1 MTESWLEELVK
12 DIYLA
17 GGFRIGEFKL
27 TSGGLSPY
35 YVDLRILV
43 SKPGLFE
50 RLVDSYISRMRTI
63 REDFDVVAGVE
74 TAGIPIATL
83 ISHKTGL
90 PMVYVRSAEREHG
103 TGKTIEGELEEG
115 SRVVV
120 IDDVLT
126 TGRSI
131 ESAAKAIGVA
141 GGSVQYALVFLDRLQ
156 NGARRLREAGIT
168 AYSVIDVKSFLKIL
182 FENMLI
188 RSPEYEK
195 IIKYLEG
202 FSSVEE

>member
-35 YVDLRILV
+35 YVDLRTLV
-43 SKPGLFE
+43 SRPRLFE

-83 ISHKTGL
+83 ISHKTGI

-103 TGKTIEGELEEG
+103 TGRMIEGELEEG

-131 ESAAKAIGVA
+131 ESAAKTIGVA
-141 GGSVQYALVFLDRLQ
+141 GGRVQYALVFLDRLQ
-156 NGARRLREAGIT
+156 NGAKRLREAGIT

-182 FENMLI
+182 LENMLI
-188 RSPEYEK
+188 RDPEYEK
-195 IIKYLEG
+195 ITRYLEG

>member
-17 GGFRIGEFKL
+17 GVFRIGEFKL

-43 SKPGLFE
+43 SRPRLFE

-90 PMVYVRSAEREHG
+90 PMVYVRSVEREHG
-103 TGKTIEGELEEG
+103 TGRMIEGELEEG

-131 ESAAKAIGVA
+131 ENAVKTIGVA
-141 GGSVQYALVFLDRLQ
+141 GGRVQYALVFLDRLQ

-168 AYSVIDVKSFLKIL
+168 AYSVIDVKGFLKIL
-182 FENMLI
+182 LENMLI

-195 IIKYLEG
+195 IIRYLEG